1 MTPQVSDAS
10 DAIEGSSGPALA
22 RAREMAR
29 ASTENFVVLSRFV
42 PRHLRDDFAA
52 IYAFCRVSD
61 DIADEHSG
69 DEADRARAVANLESW
84 RRQLH
89 DCVARAQGRRGAGRS
104 HEVHWVFQTLEPTIT
119 RHALD
124 VRHFDALLDAFVE
137 DQRTTRWPSIAALM
151 DYSRNSANPV
161 GRLVLALFGVGGTPN
176 DSADMLADSD
186 AVCTG
191 LQLVNLWQD
200 VRRDLLDRDRIYV
213 PLGEVRDPTTQEP
226 ISERDLREWMA
237 LAGADGSVPRANR
250 AAAERAAARYS
261 RAVAPLH
268 DHAVE
273 LLSRGHRLIGAVP
286 PAAQPVLSLFVAG
299 GERTLARVRAS
310 RGHELFRRP
319 RVPGWERAWLLARV
333 AVLGRA
339 SAAPARSTVLPHTR
353 PRTGGHAL

>member
-1 MTPQVSDAS
+1 MTPPVSDVSDAG
-10 DAIEGSSGPALA
+10 EGSSGLALA
-22 RAREMAR
+22 RARQMAR

-52 IYAFCRVSD
+52 VYAFCRVSD

-69 DEADRARAVANLESW
+69 DEADRARAAANLESW

-89 DCVARAQGRRGAGRS
+89 DCVARAQGLRGAGSTRD
-104 HEVHWVFQTLEPTIT
+104 VHWVFRTLEPTIA

-124 VRHFDALLDAFVE
+124 PRHFDALLDAFVQ
-137 DQRTTRWPSIAALM
+137 DQTTTRWPSVASLM
-151 DYSRNSANPV
+151 EYSRNSANPV
-161 GRLVLALFGVGGTPN
+161 GRLVLALFGITAEPS
-176 DSADMLADSD
+176 DSPDVLGDSD

-191 LQLVNLWQD
+191 LQLVNFWQD
-200 VRRDLLDRDRIYV
+200 VRRDLLERDRIYV
-213 PLGEVRDPTTQEP
+213 PLGEVRDPTTGEK

-237 LAGADGSVPRANR
+237 LARADGSISRANK
-250 AAAERAAARYS
+250 AAAERAAARYA
-261 RAVAPLH
+261 RAVEPLL
-268 DHAVE
+268 DHAGE
-273 LLSRGHRLIGAVP
+273 LLSRGHRLIDAVP

-339 SAAPARSTVLPHTR
+339 SAARAVSGVAPHTR
-353 PRTGGHAL
+353 PSTSGHAP